1 MSYYIIYGRT
11 FSIIKK
17 VENMDIKRA
26 ALYIRV
32 STEEQVREGY
42 SVEAQRDNLKRYAK
56 NKGYSVVGVYADEG
70 ITARKKYTNRK
81 EFMRLLDDVEAGKI
95 DIILFIK
102 LDRWFRNVGDYYKIQ
117 EILERNNVGWTAT
130 TENYDTTTA
139 NGRLYVNIR
148 LAVAQ
153 DESDRTS
160 ERIKFVFA
168 KKVADGEVITGSAS
182 FGYKIE
188 GKKLVF
194 DENEKDFVRLVFDTY
209 RKLRSVNGVCAYL
222 NNFRDKPL
230 SYTVYY
236 NVLNK
241 NLPLYAGIYRDNEN
255 FAPPYI
261 TLDEY
266 KELKAI
272 REVNRPPRNNGKTY
286 SYIFT
291 GLLKCGKCGRSLTGG
306 GYNKNYGNSYYR
318 CSGSRGV
325 LCADSGKRVNERK
338 LEKQLFSILEDE
350 INKYKVDYEINKT
363 NKNKPKINKA
373 TIDKKLSR
381 LRKLYINELIEIEDY
396 KKEYDMLQ
404 SQLEDLEEF
413 DFEEEKDFSNL
424 EKLLDSDFRNIY
436 DGLSNL
442 DKRALWHS
450 VIESITI
457 SNHEITNIVFK

>member
-1 MSYYIIYGRT
+1 
-11 FSIIKK
+11 
-17 VENMDIKRA
+17 MDIKRA

-32 STEEQVREGY
+32 STEEQAREGY
-42 SVEAQRDNLKRYAK
+42 SVEAQKENLKRYAK
-56 NKGYSVVGVYADEG
+56 NKGYKIVGVYADEG

-117 EILERNNVGWTAT
+117 EILDRNNVAWTAT
-130 TENYDTTTA
+130 TENYDTTSA

-160 ERIKFVFA
+160 ERIKFVFE
-168 KKVADGEVITGSAS
+168 KKVADGEIITGNSS
-182 FGYKIE
+182 FGYKIQN
-188 GKKLVF
+188 KKLVF
-194 DENEKDFVRLVFDTY
+194 DEKEKDFIRLIFDTY
-209 RKLRSVNGVCAYL
+209 KKLRSINGVCTYL
-222 NNFRDKPL
+222 NKFRDKPL

-241 NLPLYAGIYRDNEN
+241 NLSLYAGIYRNNKN

-266 KELKAI
+266 KELKSI

-286 SYIFT
+286 DYIFT
-291 GLLKCGKCGRSLTGG
+291 GLLKCDTCGRAITGA
-306 GYNKNYGNSYYR
+306 GYTTNKYGKRYYYYR
-318 CSGSRGV
+318 CVGNRGN
-325 LCADSGKRVNERK
+325 LCINSHKRISETK
-338 LEKQLFSILEDE
+338 IEKQLFSILEDQ

-363 NKNKPKINKA
+363 TKNKPKIKK
-373 TIDKKLSR
+373 TSIDKKLSR

-396 KKEYDMLQ
+396 KKEYDQLQ
-404 SQLEDLEEF
+404 AQLKDLKEF

-424 EKLLDSDFRNIY
+424 EKLLDRDFKNIY
-436 DGLSNL
+436 DDLSNL
-442 DKRALWHS
+442 DKRALWHN
-450 VIESITI
+450 VIEYMTI
-457 SNHEITNIVFK
+457 SDHEIVNIVFK